1 MKAAGDGS
9 GLRRPLKTDVVVIG
23 GGATGAGVARDLA
36 LRGLKVILVER
47 RDLAAG
53 ATGRCHGL
61 LHSGVRYSVKDL
73 PAAMECILENRVL
86 KEVAPQAIEDTGG
99 FMVFLKGDDP
109 RYLER
114 WLANTQQAG
123 IGCEEIPPG
132 RALELEPNLSL
143 DAERVSPDFVVSE
156 CEGCRMQIEHGS
168 SLAAVHPIE
177 ILARALSI
185 SVSSPPSS
193 ASKAP

>member
-47 RDLAAG
+47 RDL
-53 ATGRCHGL
+53 
-61 LHSGVRYSVKDL
+61 
-73 PAAMECILENRVL
+73 
-86 KEVAPQAIEDTGG
+86 
-99 FMVFLKGDDP
+99 
-109 RYLER
+109 
-114 WLANTQQAG
+114 
-123 IGCEEIPPG
+123 
-132 RALELEPNLSL
+132 SL

-168 SLAAVHPIE
+168 GLAAVHPIE